1 MTNQNI
7 EDTSP
12 LKTEPAV
19 KPKRRLFLKI
29 VIGIGIILVGLL
41 IGSAIGYYHAIDLR
55 QQNEAAQRI
64 LTATT
69 HFQRALEAQAAGNL
83 KLAQTQ
89 IEYVIQV
96 DPNYP
101 GAVDKLTEIMMAQGA
116 AAIPTPEPTA
126 AATSTPDNRGAEEL
140 FAQARQYL
148 AESQW
153 AAAVDTLDNLRK
165 LSREFRAIEVDG
177 MYYVG
182 LRYRGME
189 KIYAGS
195 LEEGIYDFA
204 LTERFGP
211 LDWDAYTMRESA
223 RLYINGASSWGLDW
237 GQVVD
242 VFAQIYPAVPNL
254 RDGSGW
260 TATDRFRIANVKY
273 ADQLAGQGSYC
284 DAEYYYNQAFAL
296 SDDQIV
302 APTATA
308 VYDLCHPAATATT
321 ETEVVPTSGP
331 PVATTEPPPATPETP
346 VATVPTVDPLLT
358 PDP

>member
-12 LKTEPAV
+12 LKIEPAA

-29 VIGIGIILVGLL
+29 VIGLGIILIGLL
-41 IGSAIGYYHAIDLR
+41 IGSAVGYYHAIDLR

-89 IEYVIQV
+89 IEYVIQI

-101 GAVDKLTEIMMAQGA
+101 GAVEKLTEVMMAQGA
-116 AAIPTPEPTA
+116 AAIPTAVATA
-126 AATSTPDNRGAEEL
+126 AATPTPDNRGAEEL
-140 FAQARQYL
+140 FAQARQLL

-165 LSREFRAIEVDG
+165 ISREFRAIEVDG
-177 MYYVG
+177 MYYIG
-182 LRYRGME
+182 LRYRGMD

-211 LDWDAYTMRESA
+211 LDWDAYTMRNSA
-223 RLYINGASSWGLDW
+223 YLYIDGASYWGLDW
-237 GQVVD
+237 ATVVD

-273 ADQLAGQGSYC
+273 ADQLAGLGSYC
-284 DAEYYYNQAFAL
+284 DAEYYYAQAFTL

-308 VYDLCHPAATATT
+308 VYDLCHPAVISTPIPD
-321 ETEVVPTSGP
+321 VVPTSNP
-331 PVATTEPPPATPETP
+331 VVATTEVPTAEPTATTDPGILPTATP
-346 VATVPTVDPLLT
+346 
-358 PDP
+358 